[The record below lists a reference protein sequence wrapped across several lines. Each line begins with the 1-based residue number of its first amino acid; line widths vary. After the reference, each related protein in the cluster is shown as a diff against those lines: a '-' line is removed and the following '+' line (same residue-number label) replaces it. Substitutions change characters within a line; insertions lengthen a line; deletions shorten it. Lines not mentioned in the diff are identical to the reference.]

1 MNWFL
6 SNWQIILFCILAV
19 IIIVYAV
26 MTGKTVEWLKY
37 AVAKAEEELGTGTG
51 QLKLRKVYDWFIAKF
66 PVFSKIVPFPIFS
79 KWVDLALAWL
89 NEQLSKNDFIRSK
102 ITGA

>member
-26 MTGKTVEWLKY
+26 MTGKAIEWLKY

-51 QLKLRKVYDWFIAKF
+51 QLKLRKVYDWFIVKF
-66 PVFSKIVPFPIFS
+66 PVFSKIVPFSIFS

-89 NEQLSKNDFIRSK
+89 NEQLAKNDFIRNK
-102 ITGA
+102 ITGV